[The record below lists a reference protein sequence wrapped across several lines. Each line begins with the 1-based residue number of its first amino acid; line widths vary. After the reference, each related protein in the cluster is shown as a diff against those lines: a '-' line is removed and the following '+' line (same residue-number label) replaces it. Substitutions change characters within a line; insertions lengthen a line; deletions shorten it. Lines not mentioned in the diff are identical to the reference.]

1 MNSDDFGGF
10 LLWKLPAKASF
21 SISIGFD
28 MAEKILDL
36 LNHHVLLLNGWD
48 YMRVGTLRQEKNQ
61 ATPCSCK
68 GQTRLRQWPVRGH
81 QAPQGQ
87 W

>member
-1 MNSDDFGGF
+1 MNSDDFGSF

-36 LNHHVLLLNGWD
+36 LNHHVLLLNVEIICGWEHCVKKKSG
-48 YMRVGTLRQEKNQ
+48 YALF
-61 ATPCSCK
+61 
-68 GQTRLRQWPVRGH
+68 L
-81 QAPQGQ
+81 
-87 W
+87 